1 MEKYKLKQEFI
12 EFLNALMA
20 AAPNVVE
27 EKMTPNIQAYIEA
40 LNDKKADKPVL
51 TDNGKQVL
59 LYLQQNQDK
68 TLWKARDI
76 AEGLFISSRGVSGS
90 LRKLVNDGFVEK
102 MGDSPTIYSI
112 TEKGKNFIIED

>member
-1 MEKYKLKQEFI
+1 MKQEFI

-27 EKMTPNIQAYIEA
+27 EKMTSNIQAYIEA
-40 LNDKKADKPVL
+40 LNDKKNDKPVL

-90 LRKLVNDGFVEK
+90 LRKLVTDGFVEK
-102 MGDSPTIYSI
+102 MGDSPAIYSI